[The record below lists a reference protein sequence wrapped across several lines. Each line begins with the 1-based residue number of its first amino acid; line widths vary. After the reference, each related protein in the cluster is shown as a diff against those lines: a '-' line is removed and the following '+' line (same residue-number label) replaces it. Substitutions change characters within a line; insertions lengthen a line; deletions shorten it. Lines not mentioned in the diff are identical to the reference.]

1 MMKSLNKL
9 ILASAISCIAGST
22 WAADVPPTGSDLG
35 HGTLH
40 ITGSVINAP
49 CSIAPGD
56 ESIDV
61 PLGQVANKVLESG
74 AGYSLTQ
81 PITIHLQNCDLT
93 AQTVPG
99 TGGNNT
105 AYPAFSKVAVK
116 FTGAADAT
124 NTELYANSGTAQGVG
139 IRLIDTMAGSAK
151 LNANS
156 SSAEVGLTPGDNVL
170 QFGARLER
178 IGASTPVAT
187 GTVAAD
193 VTYAMDYK

>member
-1 MMKSLNKL
+1 MMKSINKL
-9 ILASAISCIAGST
+9 ILASAVSCIAGSV
-22 WAADVPPTGSDLG
+22 WAADIPAAGSDLG

-81 PITIHLQNCDLT
+81 PITIHLQNCDLD

-105 AYPAFSKVAVK
+105 VYPAFSKVAVK
-116 FTGAADAT
+116 FSGSADAT
-124 NTELYANSGTAQGVG
+124 NAELYANSGTAQGVG
-139 IRLIDTMAGSAK
+139 IRLIDTMAGSVK
-151 LNANS
+151 INANAA
-156 SSAEVGLTPGDNVL
+156 SADVGLTPGDNVL

-178 IGASTPVAT
+178 ISANSPVAT

>member
-9 ILASAISCIAGST
+9 ILASAISCIAGGA
-22 WAADVPPTGSDLG
+22 WAADAPPAGSDLG

-40 ITGSVINAP
+40 ITGSIINAP

-61 PLGQVANKVLESG
+61 PLGQVANKVIESG

-99 TGGNNT
+99 QGGNNIT
-105 AYPAFSKVAVK
+105 YPAFSKVAVK
-116 FTGAADAT
+116 FSGAPDAT

-139 IRLIDTMAGSAK
+139 IRLIDTMAGSVK
-151 LNANS
+151 INANA
-156 SSAEVGLTPGDNVL
+156 SSADIGLTPGDNVL

-178 IGASTPVAT
+178 IGQNATVAT

>member
-1 MMKSLNKL
+1 MKSLNKL
-9 ILASAISCIAGST
+9 ILASAISCIAGSA
-22 WAADVPPTGSDLG
+22 WAVDAPPVGSDLG

-81 PITIHLQNCDLT
+81 PITIHLQNCDL
-93 AQTVPG
+93 AEQTVPDG
-99 TGGNNT
+99 NGNNT
-105 AYPAFSKVAVK
+105 VYPAYSKVVVK
-116 FTGAADAT
+116 FAGSSDAT
-124 NTELYANSGTAQGVG
+124 NAELYANSGSAKGVG
-139 IRLIDTMAGSAK
+139 IRLIDTMAGSVP
-151 LNANS
+151 LNANT
-156 SSAEVGLTPGDNVL
+156 SSADIGLTPGDNVL

-178 IGASTPVAT
+178 IADATAVST
-187 GTVAAD
+187 GTVSAD
-193 VTYAMDYK
+193 VTYAMEYK